1 MQKINKYICEY
12 CHTEY
17 STEDACLTCETNHK
31 TPTKITRCI
40 YNNSIRM
47 ESSGKPT
54 FIEVRFSDNSIN
66 TYRLYNDEPSEPA
79 EGVH

>member
-1 MQKINKYICEY
+1 MKIINKYICEY

-17 STEDACLTCETNHK
+17 SSEKSCMTCETNHK
-31 TPTKITRCI
+31 KPKEITRCI
-40 YNNSIRM
+40 YNDSIRR

-66 TYRLYNDEPSEPA
+66 TYRLYNDEPDEPA
-79 EGVH
+79 EGVN